1 MFFYELTLNPYTNQ
15 TPQRITGKLLRNG
28 EPLVDS
34 SSGNPKIKIMYKLK
48 ITLIYYLNILFLST
62 LIYSCS
68 RLDLEENELKVV
80 EEFLTTDWYD
90 SEIRTWNG
98 EDVPNW
104 YSIRFFKE
112 NGKLNFEANR
122 QYNASFG
129 GKVFTEE
136 SFEDQI
142 VDIYYDKEESKV
154 KIDLY
159 SDGDTYQT
167 TYLSIKNKD
176 SIIPKLTRQID
187 FRNKINDFY
196 NSRKITQFIG
206 YDLGKDNKGVF
217 RDSYLRRTQNQD
229 FSLTWNFN
237 EYMNFNYATFADLY
251 GDIDYDKIE
260 IQGIYGG
267 DVIFTLKEEY
277 KYKENDDEYDLGKL
291 HKLPD
296 LKFKFSQSQTKKII
310 DILSKE
316 LSFYET
322 NMIILDQK
330 KGVKPNLKLKFRNPR
345 ILVYPDGR
353 FEKFKDVKIIEEN
366 LNYYTNP
373 ICFKCRRKEWEE
385 SLTDKQRKR
394 NRIPK
399 EGNYPGDLDFT
410 LTFKDERI
418 YLVNDYFEYRISH
431 PKDNPNVIILFT
443 KQPGNYI
450 SFKL

>member
-1 MFFYELTLNPYTNQ
+1 MIIPIVTNNLF
-15 TPQRITGKLLRNG
+15 K
-28 EPLVDS
+28 
-34 SSGNPKIKIMYKLK
+34 PKIKIIYKLK
-48 ITLIYYLNILFLST
+48 ISLIYYLNILFLST
-62 LIYSCS
+62 LIFSCS
-68 RLDLEENELKVV
+68 RVDLEENELKVV

-112 NGKLNFEANR
+112 NGKLNFEATR

-142 VDIYYDKEESKV
+142 VDIYYDKEESEV

-159 SDGDTYQT
+159 TDGDTYQT

-187 FRNKINDFY
+187 FRNKIIDFY
-196 NSRKITQFIG
+196 DSRKITQFIG
-206 YDLGKDNKGVF
+206 LSWGKDNKGVF

-237 EYMNFNYATFADLY
+237 EYMNFNYGAFRDLY
-251 GDIDYDKIE
+251 GDRGNYEKIE

-277 KYKENDDEYDLGKL
+277 KYKENDPGKL
-291 HKLPD
+291 HKLAD

-310 DILSKE
+310 DLLSKE

-330 KGVKPNLKLKFRNPR
+330 KGVKPNLKLKFRNPYNR
-345 ILVYPDGR
+345 YGDL
-353 FEKFKDVKIIEEN
+353 KNVKIIEEN

-373 ICFKCRRKEWEE
+373 ICFECRRKEWEE
-385 SLTDKQRKR
+385 SLTDKQRQRKS
-394 NRIPK
+394 IPK

-410 LTFKDERI
+410 LKFKDERI

-431 PKDNPNVIILFT
+431 PKDNPNIIILFS
-443 KQPGNYI
+443 KEPGNYI